1 MKKENQKSSLF
12 VLGIGIIM
20 SIVRFIIR
28 DSADLTTIMAAV
40 NIFALVF
47 VLWILLEEIK
57 IQTFN
62 QIEDFLT
69 TPERKKH
76 FKFILQVIYAIIIII
91 IFLVISYIFL
101 YKYRSN
107 TGNDIMAIL
116 ALCISIETTR
126 LSNTI
131 KNIII
136 YSIKF

>member
-1 MKKENQKSSLF
+1 MEKENPKSSLF
-12 VLGIGIIM
+12 VVGIGM
-20 SIVRFIIR
+20 VMFIVRYIIR
-28 DSADLTTIMAAV
+28 DSNELITIMAAV

-57 IQTFN
+57 TKSFIQIDKFF
-62 QIEDFLT
+62 ID
-69 TPERKKH
+69 PERKNY
-76 FKFILQVIYAIIIII
+76 FKFILKSIVALVIIV
-91 IFLVISYIFL
+91 IFLSTTYIFL

-116 ALCISIETTR
+116 ALCISIETSR

-136 YSIKF
+136 SLIKL